1 MQRRQ
6 FLSTGIGTAVGL
18 TALRADAPRLQWR
31 QRLLLGLGTTLSLRA
46 AHENARQ
53 LEAGLDA
60 AVAAIRRVE
69 ASMSLF
75 NDRSEL
81 ATLNRQGYLD
91 SPSPEL
97 RTVLRTAL
105 LVAQHSGGQF
115 DPTVQPLWLL
125 YAQAQREGRLPSPGE
140 RAQVRERIGWQH
152 VAMGDAGIALQ
163 KPGMALTLNGIA
175 QGYAADLAKQT
186 LVQHGIAHALI
197 DAGEFACLGQN
208 LRQQPWILGVEDPR
222 NVEQVLAD
230 VPMGGR
236 SVATSSDHRSAFSMD
251 LLHHHILDPATGDSP
266 PVLSSVTVLAPSAT
280 LADALTKVMF
290 ISGPHQIEALARK
303 WRVDVLWVEK
313 TGRWHAT
320 SGIRLV

>member
-6 FLSTGIGTAVGL
+6 FLSTGIGTAAGL
-18 TALRADAPRLQWR
+18 MALRADAPRLQWR

-46 AHENARQ
+46 AHESTRQ

-81 ATLNRQGYLD
+81 ATLNRQGHID

-97 RTVLRTAL
+97 LTVLRTAL

-140 RAQVRERIGWQH
+140 LALVRERIGWQH
-152 VAMGDAGIALQ
+152 VEMGDAGIALQ

-186 LVQHGIAHALI
+186 LVQHGITHALI
-197 DAGEFACLGQN
+197 DAGELACLGHN
-208 LRQQPWILGVEDPR
+208 PRQQPWMLGVENPR
-222 NVEQVLAD
+222 NVGQALANVSLD
-230 VPMGGR
+230 DR
-236 SVATSSDHRSAFSMD
+236 SVATSSDHRGAFSRD
-251 LLHHHILDPATGDSP
+251 LMHHHILNPVTCDSP
-266 PVLSSVTVLAPSAT
+266 PALSSVTVLAHNT
-280 LADALTKVMF
+280 MLADALTKVMF
-290 ISGPHQIEALARK
+290 ISGPDQIDALARA
-303 WRVDVLWVEK
+303 WQVDVLWVEK
-313 TGRWHAT
+313 AGSWHAT
-320 SGIRLV
+320 SGIQLV